1 MVRKISK
8 KPSFRKP
15 FDSRHAKG
23 SQILLKLTWQQFFQ
37 ICHSISMNLSWKMS
51 LLVICEILGL
61 LFNTLTADGKNL
73 SWKMSLLVICKILG
87 LLFNTLSAD
96 GKYSLR
102 GRENLP
108 QPIQMQLSKK
118 QNLFLYF
125 FQYFWNLKQTLNI
138 LKQKR
143 HLIGHIFP
151 KFWIAKYV
159 VR

>member
-1 MVRKISK
+1 
-8 KPSFRKP
+8 
-15 FDSRHAKG
+15 
-23 SQILLKLTWQQFFQ
+23 
-37 ICHSISMNLSWKMS
+37 MS

-87 LLFNTLSAD
+87 LLFNTLSAS

-102 GRENLP
+102 GRENLL

-125 FQYFWNLKQTLNI
+125 FQYF
-138 LKQKR
+138 
-143 HLIGHIFP
+143 
-151 KFWIAKYV
+151 
-159 VR
+159 